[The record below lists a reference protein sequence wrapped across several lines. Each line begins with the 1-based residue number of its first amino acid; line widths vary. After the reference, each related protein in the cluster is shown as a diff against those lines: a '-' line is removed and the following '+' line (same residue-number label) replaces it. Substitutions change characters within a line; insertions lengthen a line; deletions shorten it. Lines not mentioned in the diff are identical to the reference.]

1 MFIMPQIKPNKN
13 NFESFFTKGTGFML
27 SFEKF
32 HPVLTAHLTLDWLT
46 QTPVKSIDDL
56 FSKPSI
62 TTAKAEKM
70 PSEILDT
77 VKNINHIM
85 RLVMNGKELTWG
97 MTDSNSQAFVGIV
110 SLRGFEEAGNTGSIE
125 FIIDQSHRGYL
136 AEAVQRTVQFAK
148 DHFDFK
154 QITVTFSDASDQTRS
169 ALTGIGFEES
179 SKNQF
184 TVNI

>member
-1 MFIMPQIKPNKN
+1 MQ
-13 NFESFFTKGTGFML
+13 

-70 PSEILDT
+70 PTEILDT

-85 RLVMNGKELTWG
+85 RLVMNNKELTWG
-97 MTDSNSQAFVGIV
+97 MTDSNSQEFIGIV
-110 SLRGFEEAGNTGSIE
+110 SLRGFDEAGSDGSIE
-125 FIIDQSHRGYL
+125 FIIDQKQRKLL

-148 DHFDFK
+148 DHFNFN
-154 QITVTFSDASDQTRS
+154 QITVTFSDASNETRS
-169 ALTGIGFEES
+169 ALTGIGFKENVE
-179 SKNQF
+179 NQF
-184 TVNI
+184 TVQI